1 MEIRARFIIVGLF
14 ALVAIVGGFAFVFW
28 LNASGGM
35 ASRTVYK
42 IRFEGSVSGL
52 QKGASVLFNG
62 IRVGEVT
69 GLRLRSDD
77 PLGVIATIA
86 IDNSTPLRVD
96 SEIGIE
102 SQGLMGT
109 AAIALKGG
117 KSTLVR
123 AEDKQGMDAL
133 LSADPAAGRDL
144 TQTLRQTLKQVDQ
157 ILSDNADPL
166 RSSIADLKIFSAALA
181 RNSDRL
187 DDVMAGLQ
195 KMAGGGPVVK
205 PKQIFDLA
213 APHSFPHLKAPS
225 ATQFVVMPPTAVV
238 ALQTQQMLMRAHDG
252 ELSQIG
258 EALWSDSLPL
268 LIQAKVVASFENA
281 GFAANISAPADAI
294 KPKFQIL
301 IDLRNF
307 EISAGTE
314 RSATIEFTARIVAED
329 GHIKS
334 GKVFHASVSEASGDP
349 AQIVAAFNS
358 AFATIATEL
367 ITWTTSVI

>member
-195 KMAGGGPVVK
+195 KMAGGGPAVK
-205 PKQIFDLA
+205 PKRTFDLT
-213 APHSFPHLKAPS
+213 APNSIPRPKAPPV
-225 ATQFVVMPPTAVV
+225 AQFVVTQPTAIV
-238 ALQTQQMLMRAHDG
+238 ALQTQQMLMRAEDG

-268 LIQAKVVASFENA
+268 LIQTKLITSFENA
-281 GFAANISAPADAI
+281 GFVVEVSAPADVL
-294 KPKFQIL
+294 KPKFQVL
-301 IDLRNF
+301 IDLRAFN
-307 EISAGTE
+307 ISAGTD
-314 RSATIEFTARIVAED
+314 RSATIEFTARIVGED
-329 GHIKS
+329 GHTKS
-334 GKVFHASVSEASGDP
+334 AKLFRASVPEASNDP
-349 AQIVAAFNS
+349 AQIAAAFNS

-367 ITWTTSVI
+367 IAWTTNAI

>member
-1 MEIRARFIIVGLF
+1 MEIRARYIVIGVF
-14 ALVAIVGGFAFVFW
+14 ALLAILAGFSFVFW
-28 LNASGGM
+28 LNASGGL
-35 ASRTVYK
+35 ASRANYQ

-117 KSTLVR
+117 KSTL
-123 AEDKQGMDAL
+123 AAATNKQGMGEM
-133 LSADPAAGRDL
+133 LSAAPAAGQDL
-144 TQTLRQTLKQVDQ
+144 TQTLRRTLKQVDQ
-157 ILSDNADPL
+157 ILADNADPFK
-166 RSSIADLKIFSAALA
+166 SAMADLKIFSAALA
-181 RNSDRL
+181 RNSDRF
-187 DDVMAGLQ
+187 DDVMIGLQ
-195 KMAGGGPVVK
+195 KMAGGGPAVK
-205 PKQIFDLA
+205 PKQVFDLA
-213 APHSFPHLKAPS
+213 PPHSFPHFKAPS

-238 ALQTQQMLMRAHDG
+238 ALQTQQMLMRADDG

-268 LIQAKVVASFENA
+268 LIQAKLVASFENA

-314 RSATIEFTARIVAED
+314 RSATIEFTARIVGED

-334 GKVFHASVSEASGDP
+334 GKVFHASVSEAGGDP